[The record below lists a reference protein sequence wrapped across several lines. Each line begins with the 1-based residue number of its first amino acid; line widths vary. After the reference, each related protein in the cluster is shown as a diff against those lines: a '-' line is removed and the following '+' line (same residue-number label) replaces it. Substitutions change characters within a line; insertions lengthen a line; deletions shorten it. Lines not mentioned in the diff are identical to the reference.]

1 MTNPPFPV
9 SADAARA
16 AEAGSFGIRL
26 RAWAWVA
33 SLGILLMAIGISLI
47 SLVIA
52 MWPIVA
58 DATTRPTG
66 EEQTFDWLGFT
77 YHLTP
82 DAALILLVVLVS
94 ALGSFVHAATSFADY
109 VGNRQLK
116 ISWVWWYLLRVLVG
130 SSLALIFYFAVRG
143 GFFANDAS
151 SGAVNPYGIAAVS
164 GLVGLFSKQATDK
177 LREIFDT
184 AFRVGE
190 GNGDAAR
197 DDSLDGSTA
206 VTTAMTTTETVSA
219 ATTTTEPTA

>member
-9 SADAARA
+9 PADAARA
-16 AEAGSFGIRL
+16 TEAGSFGIRL

-33 SLGILLMAIGISLI
+33 SLGVLLMVIGIALI

-219 ATTTTEPTA
+219 ATTTTEPGD

>member
-16 AEAGSFGIRL
+16 TEAGHFGIRF

-33 SLGILLMAIGISLI
+33 SLGVLLMVIGISLI

-109 VGNRQLK
+109 VGNRQLR
-116 ISWVWWYLLRVLVG
+116 ISWVWWYLLRVLARADLLLRRPRRLLRQRRVERRG
-130 SSLALIFYFAVRG
+130 QPVRHRRRLRAGRALLEAGDGQAPGDLRHRLPRG
-143 GFFANDAS
+143 
-151 SGAVNPYGIAAVS
+151 
-164 GLVGLFSKQATDK
+164 
-177 LREIFDT
+177 
-184 AFRVGE
+184 
-190 GNGDAAR
+190 
-197 DDSLDGSTA
+197 
-206 VTTAMTTTETVSA
+206 
-219 ATTTTEPTA
+219 

>member
-1 MTNPPFPV
+1 MV
-9 SADAARA
+9 
-16 AEAGSFGIRL
+16 
-26 RAWAWVA
+26 
-33 SLGILLMAIGISLI
+33 IGISLI

-109 VGNRQLK
+109 VGNRQLR

-190 GNGDAAR
+190 GDGDAAR

-219 ATTTTEPTA
+219 ATTTTEPTD

>member
-16 AEAGSFGIRL
+16 AEAGHFGIRF

-33 SLGILLMAIGISLI
+33 SLGVLLMVIGISLI

-130 SSLALIFYFAVRG
+130 SALALIFYFAVRG

-184 AFRVGE
+184 AFRVSE
-190 GNGDAAR
+190 GDGDAAR
-197 DDSLDGSTA
+197 DDSLDGSKA

-219 ATTTTEPTA
+219 ATTTTEPTD

>member
-1 MTNPPFPV
+1 MTTPSIPV
-9 SADAARA
+9 PAEAARA
-16 AEAGSFGIRL
+16 AEAGRFGIRF

-33 SLGILLMAIGISLI
+33 SLGVLLMLLGIALI

-66 EEQTFDWLGFT
+66 QEQTFDWLGFT

-109 VGNRQLK
+109 VGNRQLR

-151 SGAVNPYGIAAVS
+151 SGAINPYGIAAVS

-184 AFRVGE
+184 AFRVAE

-219 ATTTTEPTA
+219 ATTTTEPTD